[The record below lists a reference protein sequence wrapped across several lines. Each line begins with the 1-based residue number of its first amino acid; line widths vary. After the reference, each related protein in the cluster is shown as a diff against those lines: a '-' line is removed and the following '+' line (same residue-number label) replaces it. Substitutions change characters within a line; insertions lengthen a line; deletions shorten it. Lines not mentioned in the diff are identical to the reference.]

1 MEHIDSDDIKAFL
14 AESYENINQIENDI
28 LDLEK
33 ASVSVDALSR
43 IYRCLH
49 TLKGNCGFLAFPKL
63 ESLAHAGESLLNQL
77 RTGNLTINTEIATA
91 LLQTI
96 DSIRKILTSIEANN
110 NEGSEEHSNLIQKI
124 NLLQSTTSIEVTPLH
139 ETHPTSSQHPEV
151 APTSTTSE
159 TIRVDVDVLD
169 KIMNLVGE
177 LILSRNQVLQF
188 ANHVD
193 DIAFTKISQNL
204 NIISSELQFVVM
216 KTRLQPINIIL
227 QKLPRAVR
235 DIEVASHKR
244 VHLDIIGAETE
255 LDRSIIEFIKDPIM
269 HIVRNCIDHG
279 IETPQVRTSLG
290 KPIEGK
296 LYVRAFHEGGT
307 VNIEIGDDGKGIET
321 ELVLAK
327 ALELGL
333 ITSSQAQTKTEA
345 EILNLIFLPGLS
357 TSSQVTNLSGRGV
370 GMDVVKTN
378 IDRVN
383 GSIQVYSQPGQGT
396 AFKIRIPLTL
406 AIISALI
413 ITANQQYFTIPQ
425 TDVQELVRLEGDAIS
440 ERIDTLYNI
449 PVLHLR
455 GNILPLVYLNKVFRF
470 DDNVPVSVPK
480 NIQIDTIYIVVIN
493 IDEYHFG
500 LVVDSIEDTEDIVV
514 KPLGK
519 QLKDVSIFTGATIL
533 GDGKISLIIDTIA
546 LAIQAGVTPQVQKRF
561 NTTLIDDNE
570 ERVSVLLFEGV
581 ENARMGIFLTLA
593 NRLEEFAL
601 QDIKIVGAQKVIQ
614 YSNTIVPLID
624 LNEVF
629 LGAPKT
635 LSDSVIQVVVI
646 TLNNHNYGLIVNS
659 IIDIVEEPL
668 KIQGA
673 STRLGVK
680 MLATIQN
687 EITEILDIEKVIAL
701 ANPYLIK

>member
-1 MEHIDSDDIKAFL
+1 MEYIDSDDIKAFL

-28 LDLEK
+28 VDLEK

-63 ESLAHAGESLLNQL
+63 ERLAHAGESLLDQL
-77 RTGNLTINTEIATA
+77 RTGNLTINTEIATT

-96 DSIRKILTSIEANN
+96 DSIRKILTSIESNN
-110 NEGSEEHSNLIQKI
+110 NEGSEDYSSLIQKLNI
-124 NLLQSTTSIEVTPLH
+124 LHSTTSIETTPLP
-139 ETHPTSSQHPEV
+139 ETSVSSQV
-151 APTSTTSE
+151 ASTLSTSE

-169 KIMNLVGE
+169 KMMNLVGE

-188 ANHVD
+188 ANYVD
-193 DIAFTKISQNL
+193 DTAFTRISQNL
-204 NIISSELQFVVM
+204 NVISSELQFVVM

-235 DIEVASHKR
+235 DIEVASYKR

-279 IETPQVRTSLG
+279 IETPEVRTSLG
-290 KPIEGK
+290 KPTEAK

-307 VNIEIGDDGKGIET
+307 VNIEIGDDGKGIEP

-333 ITSSQAQTKTEA
+333 INSSQAQTFTEA
-345 EILNLIFLPGLS
+345 EIINLIFLPGLS
-357 TSSQVTNLSGRGV
+357 TSPQVTNLSGRGV

-378 IDRVN
+378 IERVN

-396 AFKIRIPLTL
+396 LFKIRIPLTL
-406 AIISALI
+406 AIIGALI

-425 TDVQELVRLEGDAIS
+425 TNVQELVRLEGDAIS
-440 ERIDTLYNI
+440 ERIHILYDI
-449 PVLHLR
+449 PVLRLR
-455 GNILPLVYLNKVFRF
+455 GNILPLVYLNKVLGFQE
-470 DDNVPVSVPK
+470 NVPLRVLK
-480 NIQIDTIYIVVIN
+480 NIQIETIYIVVIN

-546 LAIQAGVTPQVQKRF
+546 LAIEAGVTPQAQKRF
-561 NTTLIDDNE
+561 NITLIDDNE

-593 NRLEEFAL
+593 NRLEEFDSK
-601 QDIKIVGAQKVIQ
+601 DIKIVGNQKVIQ
-614 YSNTIVPLID
+614 YSNEIISLID

-629 LGAPKT
+629 LGGSKILP
-635 LSDSVIQVVVI
+635 DSLIQVVVI
-646 TLNNHNYGLIVNS
+646 TFNHHNYGLIVNS

-673 STRLGVK
+673 STRPGVK

-687 EITEILDIEKVIAL
+687 EITEILDIEKIISLV
-701 ANPYLIK
+701 NPYLIK

>member
-1 MEHIDSDDIKAFL
+1 MEYIDSDDIKAFL

-28 LDLEK
+28 VDLEK
-33 ASVSVDALSR
+33 ASVSVDSLSR

-49 TLKGNCGFLAFPKL
+49 TLKGNCGFLAFHKL
-63 ESLAHAGESLLNQL
+63 ERLAHAGESLLNQL

-96 DSIRKILTSIEANN
+96 DSIRKIFTSIEANN
-110 NEGSEEHSNLIQKI
+110 NEGSEDYSNLIQKI
-124 NLLQSTTSIEVTPLH
+124 NSLQSTTSIKATPLL
-139 ETHPTSSQHPEV
+139 ENPTSQV
-151 APTSTTSE
+151 APTSSTSE

-204 NIISSELQFVVM
+204 NVISSELQFIVM

-279 IETPQVRTSLG
+279 IETPEVRTSLG

-296 LYVRAFHEGGT
+296 LYVLAFHEGGT
-307 VNIEIGDDGKGIET
+307 VNIEIGDDGKGIEP

-333 ITSSQAQTKTEA
+333 INSSQAQTKSEA
-345 EILNLIFLPGLS
+345 EIINLIFLPGLS

-396 AFKIRIPLTL
+396 VFKIRIPLTL

-425 TDVQELVRLEGDAIS
+425 TNVQELVRLEGDAIS
-440 ERIDTLYNI
+440 ERLDILYDI
-449 PVLHLR
+449 PVLRLR
-455 GNILPLVYLNKVFRF
+455 GNILPLVYLNKVLGF
-470 DDNVPVSVPK
+470 DEDVPFSVLK
-480 NIQIDTIYIVVIN
+480 NIEIETIYIVVIN

-519 QLKDVSIFTGATIL
+519 QLSSVSIFTGATIL
-533 GDGKISLIIDTIA
+533 GDGKIALIIDTIA
-546 LAIQAGVTPQVQKRF
+546 LAIQAGVTPQTQKRF
-561 NTTLIDDNE
+561 STTLIDDNE

-593 NRLEEFAL
+593 NRLEEFDSK
-601 QDIKIVGAQKVIQ
+601 DIKIVGNQKVIQ
-614 YSNTIVPLID
+614 YNNEIISLID

-629 LGAPKT
+629 LGASKI
-635 LSDSVIQVVVI
+635 LLDSIIQVVVI
-646 TLNNHNYGLIVNS
+646 TFNHQNYGLIVNS

-673 STRLGVK
+673 STRPGVK

-687 EITEILDIEKVIAL
+687 EITEILDIKKIIAL

>member
-110 NEGSEEHSNLIQKI
+110 NEGSENYSNLIQQI
-124 NLLQSTTSIEVTPLH
+124 SLLQSTTSIEATPLL
-139 ETHPTSSQHPEV
+139 ETHPTSEIAS
-151 APTSTTSE
+151 TSTTSE

-204 NIISSELQFVVM
+204 NIISSELQFIVM

-614 YSNTIVPLID
+614 YSNTIIPLID

-629 LGAPKT
+629 LGAPKI
-635 LSDSVIQVVVI
+635 LPDSVIQVVVI

-673 STRLGVK
+673 STRLGVE

>member
-1 MEHIDSDDIKAFL
+1 MEYIDSDDIKAFL

-28 LDLEK
+28 VDLEK
-33 ASVSVDALSR
+33 ALVSVDALSR

-49 TLKGNCGFLAFPKL
+49 TLKGNCGFLAFAKL
-63 ESLAHAGESLLNQL
+63 ERLAHAGESLLNQL
-77 RTGNLTINTEIATA
+77 RTGNLTINTEIATV

-110 NEGSEEHSNLIQKI
+110 NEGSEDYSNLIQEI
-124 NLLQSTTSIEVTPLH
+124 NLLQSTTSIEATPVL
-139 ETHPTSSQHPEV
+139 ETHPTSQV
-151 APTSTTSE
+151 APTPSTSE

-188 ANHVD
+188 ANHID

-204 NIISSELQFVVM
+204 NVISSELQFVVM

-244 VHLDIIGAETE
+244 VHLNIIGAETE

-279 IETPQVRTSLG
+279 IETPSVRTSLG

-296 LYVRAFHEGGT
+296 LYVLAFHEGGT
-307 VNIEIGDDGKGIET
+307 VNIEVGDDGKGIEP

-333 ITSSQAQTKTEA
+333 INSSQAQTKSEA
-345 EILNLIFLPGLS
+345 EIINLIFLPGLS
-357 TSSQVTNLSGRGV
+357 TSPQVTNLSGRGV

-378 IDRVN
+378 IERVN

-396 AFKIRIPLTL
+396 VFKIRIPLTL
-406 AIISALI
+406 AIIGALI

-425 TDVQELVRLEGDAIS
+425 TNVQELVRLEGDAIS
-440 ERIDTLYNI
+440 ERLDILYDI
-449 PVLHLR
+449 PVLRLR
-455 GNILPLVYLNKVFRF
+455 ENILPLVYLNKVLGFNK
-470 DDNVPVSVPK
+470 NVPLSVLE
-480 NIQIDTIYIVVIN
+480 NIEIETIYIVVIN

-533 GDGKISLIIDTIA
+533 GDGKIALIIDTIA
-546 LAIQAGVTPQVQKRF
+546 LAIQAGVTPQAQKRF

-593 NRLEEFAL
+593 NRLEEFDGK
-601 QDIKIVGAQKVIQ
+601 DIKIVGNQKVIQ
-614 YSNTIVPLID
+614 YNNEIISLID

-629 LGAPKT
+629 LGASKILP
-635 LSDSVIQVVVI
+635 DSIIQVVVI
-646 TLNNHNYGLIVNS
+646 TFNYHNYGLIVNS

-673 STRLGVK
+673 STRPGVK